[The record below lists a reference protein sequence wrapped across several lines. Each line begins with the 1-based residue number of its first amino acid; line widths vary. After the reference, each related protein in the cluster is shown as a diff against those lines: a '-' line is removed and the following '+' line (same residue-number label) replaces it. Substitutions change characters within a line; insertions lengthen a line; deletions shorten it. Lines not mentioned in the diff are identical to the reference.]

1 MVTGRAPSGWSSM
14 GSTYAKDKG
23 TKKTTAWEYSGR
35 RRLGCE
41 FKIRTTNSE
50 GPVLSQSSRWVILK
64 VTLARLTK
72 LHHWCRSFV
81 WSWQRGWRKIWML
94 VGQRFGLRSEAAF
107 LEVSKTNLSSINKLS
122 LRWVMLNPF
131 EVRRKGQEQ
140 SGLLR
145 FQRNTRKWTA
155 NDHEEN
161 IQKLEV

>member
-1 MVTGRAPSGWSSM
+1 MSDPESHTCSADKVAPLMQKFRLKLATMMTQDLDVGWS
-14 GSTYAKDKG
+14 
-23 TKKTTAWEYSGR
+23 KK
-35 RRLGCE
+35 
-41 FKIRTTNSE
+41 
-50 GPVLSQSSRWVILK
+50 
-64 VTLARLTK
+64 
-72 LHHWCRSFV
+72 
-81 WSWQRGWRKIWML
+81 
-94 VGQRFGLRSEAAF
+94 AAF

>member
-1 MVTGRAPSGWSSM
+1 M
-14 GSTYAKDKG
+14 GGVHICYMRKDKG
-23 TKKTTAWEYSGR
+23 TKKTTAWECSGR

-50 GPVLSQSSRWVILK
+50 GPGALSIITMSDPESHTCSADKVAPLMQKFRLK
-64 VTLARLTK
+64 LATRMTEDLD
-72 LHHWCRSFV
+72 V
-81 WSWQRGWRKIWML
+81 GWSKIW
-94 VGQRFGLRSEAAF
+94 RSEAAF